1 MTRPLPAAA
10 CAVALSCLLGLGG
23 CAGVPTAAV
32 VLGAQA
38 ALAAASETYCTQ
50 TTDEAKR
57 AVRAELTG
65 GVSVVRCPEGR
76 P

>member
-1 MTRPLPAAA
+1 MTRPLRAAA
-10 CAVALSCLLGLGG
+10 CAVAVSCLLLLGA
-23 CAGVPTAAV
+23 CASVPAAAV

-38 ALAAASETYCTQ
+38 ALVAASETYCTQ
-50 TTDEAKR
+50 TTAEAKR

-65 GVSVVRCPEGR
+65 GVAVVRCPEDR

>member
-1 MTRPLPAAA
+1 VPA
-10 CAVALSCLLGLGG
+10 
-23 CAGVPTAAV
+23 AAV

-50 TTDEAKR
+50 TTAEAKR

-65 GVSVVRCPEGR
+65 GVAVVRCPEDR